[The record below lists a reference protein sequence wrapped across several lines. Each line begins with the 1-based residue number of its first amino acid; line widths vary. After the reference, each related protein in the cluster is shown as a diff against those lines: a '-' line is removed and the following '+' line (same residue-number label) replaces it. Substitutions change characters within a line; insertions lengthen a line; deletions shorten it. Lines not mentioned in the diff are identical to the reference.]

1 MKCKWFFE
9 TERFRER
16 QLPHVPHFGIEK
28 RQKNVNK
35 WRKSNFH
42 VFRQNLLFCI
52 KMPLSGIRLPSL
64 AMQMQKSVTFITFR
78 MRSTNIARTLT
89 PAQQRPKKPV
99 PPYMRFINER
109 RKGAMAEV
117 HKETTERWKVISEEE
132 KRPFVEKCEAAKENS
147 LSELAV
153 IKAQLE
159 AMKEVEKRWADL
171 SLEERV
177 AYTPS
182 EMKIYD
188 KGQHELLALT
198 LEKMKTMKARNPKSS
213 LMQFRNQVMSE
224 RLPQMHKEFKREWA
238 ELSDKEKEAYRKTY
252 EAELKCYNAQMEEYK
267 AGSKYLQN
275 ERNIMSIKGKI
286 RQIEKEMN
294 KPKLLALNSLWLFRL
309 EKRETLIGKSGQNFC
324 KTVAVM
330 WQALSEEER
339 MEYKAKWSKIKAK
352 WQIEV
357 AEWERRY
364 TYNPK
369 MAELKAYK
377 TMLQTAGSHQHFT
390 SKNMNR
396 DAITLSS

>member
-1 MKCKWFFE
+1 
-9 TERFRER
+9 
-16 QLPHVPHFGIEK
+16 
-28 RQKNVNK
+28 
-35 WRKSNFH
+35 
-42 VFRQNLLFCI
+42 
-52 KMPLSGIRLPSL
+52 
-64 AMQMQKSVTFITFR
+64 
-78 MRSTNIARTLT
+78 
-89 PAQQRPKKPV
+89 
-99 PPYMRFINER
+99 
-109 RKGAMAEV
+109 
-117 HKETTERWKVISEEE
+117 
-132 KRPFVEKCEAAKENS
+132 
-147 LSELAV
+147 
-153 IKAQLE
+153 
-159 AMKEVEKRWADL
+159 
-171 SLEERV
+171 
-177 AYTPS
+177 
-182 EMKIYD
+182 
-188 KGQHELLALT
+188 
-198 LEKMKTMKARNPKSS
+198 
-213 LMQFRNQVMSE
+213 
-224 RLPQMHKEFKREWA
+224 
-238 ELSDKEKEAYRKTY
+238 
-252 EAELKCYNAQMEEYK
+252 MEEYK

-275 ERNIMSIKGKI
+275 ERNMMSIKGKI